1 MLKRAKAKHSMEN
14 TTYVQAA
21 AERLPFKGCRFDRVI
36 CSLRSPTTSS
46 YGFACFPHFAKKGA
60 ALAEIART
68 LTKDGILVIAHAA
81 GREKINTMHAS
92 IGGVLSRD
100 LIPTNA
106 EMHYLLEQA

>member
-1 MLKRAKAKHSMEN
+1 MFASLTDDFVLRFCLLSALCKKR
-14 TTYVQAA
+14 
-21 AERLPFKGCRFDRVI
+21 
-36 CSLRSPTTSS
+36 
-46 YGFACFPHFAKKGA
+46 A

-100 LIPTNA
+100 LIPTNS
-106 EMHYLLEQA
+106 EMHYLLEQAGFSKIHISDETDFYLVFAEKRLTKQN